1 MREIVVMGGG
11 PAGLA
16 AAIFAARNGA
26 RVRILERN
34 DQCGK
39 KLLATGGGHCNAAN
53 TVPLDQWPA
62 LFGKRG
68 RFIAPSLDLLPTEA
82 LLGWFAALGQ
92 PLACRDGK
100 HYFPESN
107 SARQVRDA
115 LAAEAAGLGV
125 RIETASRIL
134 GARALGETLAAVE
147 TAQGEIPC
155 DTLIVTGGGRSY
167 PATGSTFDGAALAE
181 RLGHRVTEAVSGLV
195 GLQTPDLGAELAGLV
210 LQEALVSY
218 REKGKA
224 AASRTG
230 ELLLTHAGV
239 SGPAVLDVSASVAAA
254 LAAGGKPSLVLR
266 WRAEDDAAVW
276 LQRLGAWRAGRGGA
290 MLAPLLKEYLP
301 ARLAKW
307 LCLRSGVSETM
318 TGAALPGVVRDRL
331 AGNLGGYAVRIGATE
346 GWEKAMIT
354 RGGVDV
360 RDIDPKTM
368 ASRRVAGLYFA
379 GEVVDVDGPC
389 GGFNLHWAFA
399 GGALAGANAALRAGA
414 GLL

>member
-1 MREIVVMGGG
+1 MKEIIVIGGG

-39 KLLATGGGHCNAAN
+39 KLVATGGGHCNAAN

-62 LFGKRG
+62 LFGRRG
-68 RFIAPSLDLLPTEA
+68 RFIAPALDLLPTPA
-82 LLGWFAALGQ
+82 LRDWFAALGQ
-92 PLACRDGK
+92 PLICRDGK

-107 SARQVRDA
+107 SARQIRDA
-115 LAAEAAGLGV
+115 LVAEAAVLGV
-125 RIETASRIL
+125 RIETTTRVL
-134 GARALGETLAAVE
+134 GARVAGDTLAAVE
-147 TAQGEIPC
+147 TTQGEMAC
-155 DTLIVTGGGRSY
+155 ATLIVTGGGRSY

-181 RLGHRVTEAVSGLV
+181 RLGHRVAAAVPGLV
-195 GLQTPDLGAELAGLV
+195 GLQTPDLGPDLAGLV

-218 REKGKA
+218 REKGRA
-224 AASRTG
+224 AAEHRG
-230 ELLLTHAGV
+230 ELLLTHAGI

-254 LAAGGKPSLVLR
+254 QAAGGKPTLLLR
-266 WRAEDDAAVW
+266 WRRDDDAGVW
-276 LQRLGAWRAGRGGA
+276 RQRVDAWRAGRGGA
-290 MLAPLLKEYLP
+290 TLAPLLKDFLP

-318 TGAALPGVVRDRL
+318 TAAALPGVVRDRL
-331 AGNLGGYAVRIGATE
+331 VGNLGGYAVRISATE
-346 GWEKAMIT
+346 GWDKAMIT

-368 ASRRVAGLYFA
+368 ASRRVPGLYFA

-399 GGALAGANAALRAGA
+399 SGALAGTNAARHVAA
-414 GLL
+414 E